1 MTKKHNTSS
10 SDSEAESKPRRSA
23 AREKSAKANT
33 SDNDEPAKSK
43 RAKNASKRAE
53 KGKDASSNEPRGT
66 KIDKIAKLHVPANKI
81 KKQML
86 AYWKV
91 KGGKPPSLRDQIHIY
106 MASIIE
112 DVTIMLAKSAVAHS
126 KKNSMGL
133 YTVTDTNIN
142 MAIRE
147 NDDLRNL
154 FLLALCKY
162 DKDTDYMTGSIL
174 TGDDLAYVLTSLD
187 DEYQFGE
194 HGQNLA
200 CYLINSFFNLL
211 MKGIRGAKDWM
222 APKSASVPA
231 RMLDAVLDGH
241 LNSTELKP
249 MRKIAKAR
257 LRRVEEYNLQNR
269 EEAAKKKDDEDSDEV
284 DSDDDSSSKK
294 SNDKK
299 KRSSKKKDDAS
310 DEDEDE
316 SESDEEDTKKSKGK
330 KGKRAAAK
338 SDDDE
343 SEDDK
348 PTRKA
353 KGSKGKG
360 KRIEESESEEDNS
373 AADDESEQEEPV
385 KKKKNN
391 SKRSSSSD

>member
-1 MTKKHNTSS
+1 MTKKHNNSS
-10 SDSEAESKPRRSA
+10 SESEAESKPRRSA

-53 KGKDASSNEPRGT
+53 KKDSSSSEHRGT
-66 KIDKIAKLHVPANKI
+66 KIDKIARLHVPANKI

-91 KGGKPPSLRDQIHIY
+91 KGCTKLPSLRDQIHIY

-112 DVTIMLAKSAVAHS
+112 DVTVMLAKSAVAHS

-133 YTVTDTNIN
+133 YTITDTNIN

-147 NDDLRNL
+147 SDDLRNL

-162 DKDTDYMTGSIL
+162 DKDTDYMSGSIL

-222 APKSASVPA
+222 APKGVSVQA
-231 RMLDAVLDGH
+231 RMMDAVLDGH

-249 MRKIAKAR
+249 MRKIAKTR

-269 EEAAKKKDDEDSDEV
+269 EEAAKKKEDEDSDEEE
-284 DSDDDSSSKK
+284 DEDEDEDEDDEDDSSSKK
-294 SNDKK
+294 SKDKK
-299 KRSSKKKDDAS
+299 KRSSKK
-310 DEDEDE
+310 
-316 SESDEEDTKKSKGK
+316 
-330 KGKRAAAK
+330 
-338 SDDDE
+338 SDDDT
-343 SEDDK
+343 SEDEK
-348 PTRKA
+348 PAARKA
-353 KGSKGKG
+353 KGKG
-360 KRIEESESEEDNS
+360 KRIEESESDVDNS
-373 AADDESEQEEPV
+373 ADDDDESEEEEPV
-385 KKKKNN
+385 KKNKKNSN
-391 SKRSSSSD
+391 KRSNSSD